1 MYIIDKYWGNY
12 IGSTDDS
19 LTLLEYLMEKKKAE
33 ISLSEIFTDIGLD
46 KLNWNFRKTEP
57 ALGYT
62 TPDGWEYPFYYAID
76 VVTDLAAL
84 MLECKIN
91 GDVSLMQLFYEK
103 EGSVV
108 CISSTQE
115 EKAAIIKA
123 LDDFAK
129 NPLAYDLT
137 EMVPDDSMRE
147 MAQVCENLYK
157 ELCE

>member
-1 MYIIDKYWGNY
+1 MYIIEKYWGNY
-12 IGSTDDS
+12 IGGTDDS
-19 LTLLEYLMEKKKAE
+19 LTLLEYLMDKKKAE

-57 ALGYT
+57 ALVYT
-62 TPDGWEYPFYYAID
+62 DQDGWESPFYYAID

-115 EKAAIIKA
+115 EKAAIIKV

-137 EMVPDDSMRE
+137 EMVPDDDMRE
-147 MAQVCENLYK
+147 MAQVCENLCK

>member
-1 MYIIDKYWGNY
+1 MYIIEKYWDNY

-19 LTLLEYLMEKKKAE
+19 LTLLEYLMDKKKTE

-46 KLNWNFRKTEP
+46 KLNWNFRETKGI
-57 ALGYT
+57 GYT
-62 TPDGWEYPFYYAID
+62 NQDGWEYPFYYAID

-91 GDVSLMQLFYEK
+91 SNVSLMQLFKEE

-108 CISSTQE
+108 CISSTLE

-123 LDDFAK
+123 LVDFAE
-129 NPLAYDLT
+129 NPLAYDLN
-137 EMVPDDSMRE
+137 EMVPDDDMRE
-147 MAQVCENLYK
+147 MAQVCENLCK